1 MIREVSEEVY
11 SFACKLF
18 PFAPEEFK
26 RDLSTRSQKVEIKAG
41 TMLGSPG
48 SQCQVSPIVISGSL
62 KVYLLLESGRE
73 LLLYTIGSGETCMF
87 TTLSIL
93 KNLPYPAYVVAE
105 VDTIGLV
112 MDARTFREFFDRY
125 PQWRNFVL
133 EMIAKNLYGLL
144 TMLNEL
150 LSKRVDKR
158 LLRYLYEK
166 SINSKVLRTTH
177 EEIAK
182 DIGTVR
188 EVISRLLKD
197 LERDGIIELGR
208 GEIKLKD
215 MERLKRELSF

>member
-1 MIREVSEEVY
+1 M
-11 SFACKLF
+11 
-18 PFAPEEFK
+18 
-26 RDLSTRSQKVEIKAG
+26 
-41 TMLGSPG
+41 
-48 SQCQVSPIVISGSL
+48 
-62 KVYLLLESGRE
+62 
-73 LLLYTIGSGETCMF
+73 
-87 TTLSIL
+87 
-93 KNLPYPAYVVAE
+93 
-105 VDTIGLV
+105 DTIGLV
-112 MDARTFREFFDRY
+112 MDARTVREFFDRY

-158 LLRYLYEK
+158 LIRYLYEK

-197 LERDGIIELGR
+197 LERDGVIELGR
-208 GEIKLKD
+208 GEIRLKD